1 MSETLQFYDEPTY
14 DDAHRQVISVAM
26 KAFYKKGVKSV
37 TMDEIAH
44 ELTMSKRT
52 LYQLFVDKEALL
64 LACIIEEHRM
74 HAEMMEERMKQTD
87 NVLELLLVDFS
98 VRLKALKNVAPAFF
112 VDVARFPKVKEK
124 MKNDRLQHREK
135 AVHFLQGGVNQGLFR
150 ADVNFDIIFDLFMN
164 QLDNLSQDAQFERYE
179 PIEIFKHCVFFY
191 IRGCTTPKGMAMMD
205 EFLAQM

>member
-1 MSETLQFYDEPTY
+1 
-14 DDAHRQVISVAM
+14 
-26 KAFYKKGVKSV
+26 
-37 TMDEIAH
+37 
-44 ELTMSKRT
+44 
-52 LYQLFVDKEALL
+52 
-64 LACIIEEHRM
+64 M

-164 QLDNLSQDAQFERYE
+164 QLDNLSQDTQFERYE